1 MVWLS
6 ALALLLS
13 LLLSSVL
20 CYVFIWKSILIM
32 STPVGDWYTPVG
44 DRDPPVGDRYPSWR
58 TGVVPPIYAALLDN
72 KYPLAGTGTPL
83 SGTAIP
89 LGGDRYPFWR
99 TGVVIPIYAAC
110 IQLCLHLILLEGLV
124 GLADGLLSIN
134 PSPQVTTFII
144 GQLDP
149 KCMFNFIMYV
159 QQYYYLNPEAQSQVV
174 EK

>member
-1 MVWLS
+1 MLVAFL
-6 ALALLLS
+6 LAIGM
-13 LLLSSVL
+13 L
-20 CYVFIWKSILIM
+20 C
-32 STPVGDWYTPVG
+32 
-44 DRDPPVGDRYPSWR
+44 
-58 TGVVPPIYAALLDN
+58 IYLEIN
-72 KYPLAGTGTPL
+72 TNYKYPLAGTGTPL

-99 TGVVIPIYAAC
+99 TGVVIPIYAAF

-149 KCMFNFIMYV
+149 KCMFNSIMYV

-174 EK
+174 ERQ